1 MSIVLQEWDAKR
13 RSLNGLLGCEPMRAL
28 LVVLVLLAT
37 PSASDAE
44 DCNSRH
50 LLRIPLTSS
59 TATYHAR
66 VGSGYVLVVVQD
78 APGWEVQ
85 VFRATDR
92 SKRDNLLYPKGNWHG
107 AFPNQIQ
114 PGVSEEIFPNIRRVP
129 VRATPHS
136 VCIRLMDVS
145 KSVTNGSA
153 AFRGGSLEVGWSEG
167 NRKRD

>member
-1 MSIVLQEWDAKR
+1 V
-13 RSLNGLLGCEPMRAL
+13 NVMRAL

-37 PSASDAE
+37 TSASDAE
-44 DCNSRH
+44 DCDSQP

-59 TATYHAR
+59 TATYSAPVPPSH
-66 VGSGYVLVVVQD
+66 VLVVVHD

-92 SKRDNLLYPKGNWHG
+92 SQRDNLLYPKSNWHG

-114 PGVSEEIFPNIRRVP
+114 PGISEEVFPNIRRVP
-129 VRATPHS
+129 VRATPLS
-136 VCIRLMDVS
+136 VCIQLVDVS
-145 KSVTNGSA
+145 KSVTNGGP
-153 AFRGGSLEVGWSEG
+153 AFRGGWLEIGLSKG